1 MTPLAITDDDIDQHP
16 ARQAHREESRTTMR
30 MRRVVTGHDDT
41 GKAVVVSDEDVQP
54 TDPDFGPKWSIWAA
68 DAPIALP
75 DGGTRPD
82 FAGPL
87 IPRPGGFHVTV
98 LTLPA
103 NFNPDRM
110 FDTSDPVRAA
120 EIAREQTASAVA
132 IVPDLNPAASY
143 GTIPGFTGLHATASI
158 DCLMQ
163 LSGEAVFV
171 LEDAEVRLA
180 PGDWLIVNGV
190 THSWRNDRDEPAVMV
205 GVVIGAEHKGVPLR
219 KR

>member
-1 MTPLAITDDDIDQHP
+1 
-16 ARQAHREESRTTMR
+16 

-54 TDPDFGPKWSIWAA
+54 TDPDFGPKWSIWGG
-68 DAPIALP
+68 DAPVVLP
-75 DGGTRPD
+75 DGGRCPD

-103 NFNPDRM
+103 NFNPDSM

-120 EIAREQTASAVA
+120 EIAREQTAGAVA
-132 IVPDLNPAASY
+132 IVPDPNPAASY

-158 DCLMQ
+158 DCFMP
-163 LSGEAVFV
+163 LSGEAVR
-171 LEDAEVRLA
+171 ARRRRGPPGTRRLA
-180 PGDWLIVNGV
+180 DRQRCHTRLAERSRRAAV
-190 THSWRNDRDEPAVMV
+190 TL

>member
-1 MTPLAITDDDIDQHP
+1 MSSTTTAIVPTVASACRPLPRRSAANRWTRQPQRGNSTAATSSAASSTNTNAQHDNRPTSDTPP
-16 ARQAHREESRTTMR
+16 
-30 MRRVVTGHDDT
+30 
-41 GKAVVVSDEDVQP
+41 
-54 TDPDFGPKWSIWAA
+54 A
-68 DAPIALP
+68 DAPVVLP
-75 DGGTRPD
+75 DGGTHPD

-103 NFNPDRM
+103 NFNPDSM

-132 IVPDLNPAASY
+132 IVPDPNPAASY

>member
-1 MTPLAITDDDIDQHP
+1 
-16 ARQAHREESRTTMR
+16 

-41 GKAVVVSDEDVQP
+41 GQAVVVGDEDVQP

-68 DAPIALP
+68 DAPVVLP

-103 NFNPDRM
+103 NFNPDSM

-132 IVPDLNPAASY
+132 IVPDPNPAAGY
-143 GTIPGFTGLHATASI
+143 GNHSGFHRTACDRFHRLRHAA
-158 DCLMQ
+158 
-163 LSGEAVFV
+163 
-171 LEDAEVRLA
+171 
-180 PGDWLIVNGV
+180 
-190 THSWRNDRDEPAVMV
+190 
-205 GVVIGAEHKGVPLR
+205 LR
-219 KR
+219 

>member
-1 MTPLAITDDDIDQHP
+1 M
-16 ARQAHREESRTTMR
+16 SV
-30 MRRVVTGHDDT
+30 RRVVTGHDDT

-68 DAPIALP
+68 DAAVVLP
-75 DGGTRPD
+75 DGGARPE

-132 IVPDLNPAASY
+132 IVPDPNPAASY
-143 GTIPGFTGLHATASI
+143 GTVPGFTGLHATASI

-190 THSWRNDRDEPAVMV
+190 THSWRNDRDEPAVMACV
-205 GVVIGAEHKGVPLR
+205 IIGAEHKGVPIR

>member
-1 MTPLAITDDDIDQHP
+1 
-16 ARQAHREESRTTMR
+16 
-30 MRRVVTGHDDT
+30 VVTGHDDT

-68 DAPIALP
+68 DAPVVLP
-75 DGGTRPD
+75 DGGRRPD

-87 IPRPGGFHVTV
+87 IPRPGGFHILV

-103 NFNPDRM
+103 KFNPDSM

-120 EIAREQTASAVA
+120 EIARQQTASAVA
-132 IVPDLNPAASY
+132 IVPDPNPAASY

-163 LSGEAVFV
+163 LSGEAVLV

-190 THSWRNDRDEPAVMV
+190 THSWRNDRDEPAVMA